1 VNPKSLKCGMVMQV
15 RRLSGF
21 CDGGQVDGTDL
32 RDERSYVIRIDENVE
47 WGGSV
52 VEWRSVGEESITEF

>member
-1 VNPKSLKCGMVMQV
+1 MQV